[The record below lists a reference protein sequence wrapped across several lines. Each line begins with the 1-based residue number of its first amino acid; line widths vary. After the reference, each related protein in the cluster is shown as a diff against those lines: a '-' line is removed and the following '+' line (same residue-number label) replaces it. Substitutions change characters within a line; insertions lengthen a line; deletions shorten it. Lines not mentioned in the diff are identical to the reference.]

1 MKAISIRA
9 PWWWAILYHGKDIEN
24 RDWATGFRG
33 RVLLRASKW
42 WDRDELKLEYS
53 SLWKISER
61 AHLPGPRPDWVAMR
75 GCGGC
80 IVGSVEI
87 VDCVTR
93 SSSAWFMG
101 KYGFVLRNPIAFES
115 PKPCKGA
122 LGFFEPRGLSYS
134 DAELI

>member
-1 MKAISIRA
+1 MKALSVRA
-9 PWWWAILYHGKDIEN
+9 PWWWAILHGKDIEN
-24 RDWATGFRG
+24 RDWPTGFRG
-33 RVLLRASKW
+33 RVLLHASKW
-42 WDRDELKLEYS
+42 WVREDIALDYTGLLKMA
-53 SLWKISER
+53 ER
-61 AHLPGPRPDWVAMR
+61 GNVPLPKPDWIWMKA
-75 GCGGC
+75 CGGC

-122 LGFFEPRGLSYS
+122 LGFFEPRGLSHS
-134 DAELI
+134 DAE